1 MFDHCRNNPTI
12 NQRFSTEQPRFART
26 RVVRRPPYEI
36 KACCDA
42 RRTTSGTE
50 IANIS
55 TDI

>member
-1 MFDHCRNNPTI
+1 MFDHCRNNPAI

-26 RVVRRPPYEI
+26 RVVRCPPNEI
-36 KACCDA
+36 KPGCDA
-42 RRTTSGTE
+42 RRATSGTE